1 MKNEQELER
10 QINSVAREL
19 FQALGE
25 LTDDGMVQLFATI
38 VLLRNVLVDLPRD
51 DWHDTAVILRDMAD
65 LLDQPPQT
73 RLGLH

>member
-1 MKNEQELER
+1 MKNEKELER
-10 QINSVAREL
+10 QVNAVAREL

-25 LTDDGMVQLFATI
+25 LTDDGMVQLFAVI
-38 VLLRNVLVDLPRD
+38 VLLRNVMVDLPRE

-73 RLGLH
+73 RARVH